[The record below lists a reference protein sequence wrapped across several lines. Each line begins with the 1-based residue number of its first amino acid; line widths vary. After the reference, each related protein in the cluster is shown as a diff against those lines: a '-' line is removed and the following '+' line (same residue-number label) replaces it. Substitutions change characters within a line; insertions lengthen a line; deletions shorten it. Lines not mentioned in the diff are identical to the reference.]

1 MMLDAIKGDD
11 VDINM
16 NENEEQFEKVVY
28 SEIWIYFIIT
38 QHRLI
43 FQDAKLNHHSNKK
56 TFDEI
61 VVVATAIVFL
71 VAGYDT
77 TAATLAFAL
86 YQLAKN
92 PEVQEK
98 LRTEI
103 QEVTNGYLEKN
114 LCYDDLQTMTYLD
127 QVINETLRLHNP
139 VGALNRTTTKDYMMP
154 ETDLIIPKGLGVWIN
169 VMAIHFD
176 ENHYANPH
184 DFDPDHF
191 SKDAKAKRN
200 P

>member
-1 MMLDAIKGDD
+1 
-11 VDINM
+11 M
-16 NENEEQFEKVVY
+16 NKNLCFTLLH
-28 SEIWIYFIIT
+28 ILG
-38 QHRLI
+38 LI

-77 TAATLAFAL
+77 TGATLAFAL

-92 PEVQEK
+92 PEVQER
-98 LRTEI
+98 LRDEI
-103 QEVTNGYLEKN
+103 QEVTNGDLEKN
-114 LCYDDLQTMTYLD
+114 LSYDDLQTMTYLD

-139 VGALNRTTTKDYMMP
+139 IGSLNRITTKDYMMP
-154 ETDLIIPKGLGVWIN
+154 ETDLIIPKGVGVWIN

-191 SKDAKAKRN
+191 SKDAKAERN

>member
-103 QEVTNGYLEKN
+103 QEVTNGDLEKN
-114 LCYDDLQTMTYLD
+114 LC
-127 QVINETLRLHNP
+127 
-139 VGALNRTTTKDYMMP
+139 
-154 ETDLIIPKGLGVWIN
+154 
-169 VMAIHFD
+169 
-176 ENHYANPH
+176 
-184 DFDPDHF
+184 
-191 SKDAKAKRN
+191 
-200 P
+200 